1 MRLLIL
7 SPISPLPIFT
17 GGRQRLYQ
25 ITREQAR
32 RHDVTFLSFCR
43 NEEEQEGLMQLARE
57 LEIRVVSV
65 PFMSLKG
72 VIRGEIGPDTLALAR
87 GRWRAWRERLPAA
100 IPAWDQ
106 PAMHRALTQEL
117 ARASY
122 DILQVE
128 WPYLAPYALR
138 PDLPPTALITHDI
151 FSVGLARRAA
161 VQSDARARARL
172 REQAHRWEAYERAIY
187 PRFSLVAAMSETDA
201 AIIRARAPEARVI
214 LSPNGVDA
222 RGIQPQPIRAEARH
236 LLFVGS
242 PTHEPNLDAACWL
255 LTTIWPR
262 LHARHPHLTLT
273 LVNLDHPQVHACA
286 AGAAQVRITGRVVDV
301 LPYYRQADIAL
312 APIRAGSGTRLKI
325 LEAFAAGVPVV
336 STSIGHEGL
345 AVTPGEHLLVG
356 DQPETFVA
364 GIERLLASPQLRRR
378 LAHHARSLVEARY
391 DWSKIVDDLDEAYKM
406 VTCSNP
412 SASSVAHEPA

>member
-32 RHDVTFLSFCR
+32 RHEVTFLSFCR
-43 NEEEQEGLMQLARE
+43 NEEEREGLAQLERE
-57 LEIRVVSV
+57 LSIRVVAA
-65 PFMSLKG
+65 PFLSLKQ
-72 VIRGEIGPDTLALAR
+72 VLRGKIGPDALALLR
-87 GRWRAWRERLPAA
+87 GRWRARRTGLPRD
-100 IPAWDQ
+100 IPIWNQ
-106 PAMHRALTQEL
+106 PAMHRALAQEL

-138 PDLPPTALITHDI
+138 PGLPPTVLITHDI
-151 FSVGLARRAA
+151 FSVGLARRAE
-161 VQSDARARARL
+161 VQEDARAQAAL
-172 REQAHRWEAYERAIY
+172 REQARRWESYERIIY

-201 AIIRARAPEARVI
+201 AIIRNRAPEARII
-214 LSPNGVDA
+214 LSPNGVGA
-222 RGIQPQPIRAEARH
+222 RGIQPGPIRPRVRQ

-255 LTTIWPR
+255 LTAIWPR

-273 LVNLDHPQVHACA
+273 LVNLDHPRVHACA
-286 AGAAQVRITGRVVDV
+286 AGAANVRITGRAADV
-301 LPYYRQADIAL
+301 LPFYREADIAL

-336 STSIGHEGL
+336 STGIGAEGL
-345 AVTPGEHLLVG
+345 EVVPGEHLLLG
-356 DQPETFVA
+356 DTPDAFLAAV
-364 GIERLLASPQLRRR
+364 ERLMAHPQLRQR
-378 LAHHARSLVEARY
+378 LAANARSLVEARY
-391 DWSKIVDDLDEAYKM
+391 DWSKIVDDLDEAYTM
-406 VTCSNP
+406 VARSKEHGTRNK
-412 SASSVAHEPA
+412 

>member
-32 RHDVTFLSFCR
+32 RHQVTFFSFCR
-43 NEEEQEGLMQLARE
+43 NEEEREGLDRLERE
-57 LEIRVVSV
+57 LGIRVVRV
-65 PFMSLKG
+65 PFISLKRAL
-72 VIRGEIGPDTLALAR
+72 RGKPSRNAAALVL
-87 GRWRAWRERLPAA
+87 GRWRARRQGLPAD

-106 PAMHRALTQEL
+106 PAMHRALAQEL
-117 ARASY
+117 TRVNY

-138 PDLPPTALITHDI
+138 VGLPPTTLITHDI

-161 VQSDARARARL
+161 VQEDARARKAL
-172 REQAHRWEAYERAIY
+172 EEQARRWEAYERFIY
-187 PRFSLVAAMSETDA
+187 PRFALVAAMSEADA
-201 AIIRARAPEARVI
+201 AIIRDRAPQARII

-222 RGIQPQPIRAEARH
+222 RGIQPGPIRADARH

-255 LTTIWPR
+255 LTAIWPE
-262 LHARHPHLTLT
+262 LHARHPQLTLT
-273 LVNLDHPQVHACA
+273 LVNLDHPRVRRCARHA
-286 AGAAQVRITGRVVDV
+286 QNVRITGRAPD
-301 LPYYRQADIAL
+301 LIPFYRETDIAL

-336 STSIGHEGL
+336 STSIGCEGL
-345 AVTPGEHLLVG
+345 AVTAGEHLLVG
-356 DQPETFVA
+356 DGPDAFIANVED
-364 GIERLLASPQLRRR
+364 LLADASLRRR
-378 LAHHARSLVEARY
+378 LAQNARSLVETRY
-391 DWSKIVDDLDEAYKM
+391 DWSKIVDDLDEAYTM
-406 VTCSNP
+406 VRSP
-412 SASSVAHEPA
+412 GPEARSL

>member
-17 GGRQRLYQ
+17 GGRQRLYH

-32 RHDVTFLSFCR
+32 RHEVTFLSFCR
-43 NEEEQEGLMQLARE
+43 NQEEQEGLARLERE
-57 LEIRVVSV
+57 LGIRVVGV
-65 PFMSLKG
+65 PFIGLRRMLKG
-72 VIRGEIGPDTLALAR
+72 VPGRDGVALAR
-87 GRWRAWRERLPAA
+87 RYWQAWRHHLPRD
-100 IPAWDQ
+100 IPVWDQ

-117 ARASY
+117 ARARY
-122 DILQVE
+122 DIVQVE

-138 PDLPPTALITHDI
+138 DGLPPTVLITHDI

-161 VQSDARARARL
+161 VQEDARARRAL
-172 REQAHRWEAYERAIY
+172 QEQARRWEAYERFIY
-187 PRFSLVAAMSETDA
+187 PRFALVAAMSEADA
-201 AIIRARAPEARVI
+201 AIIRARAANARVI

-222 RGIQPQPIRAEARH
+222 RGIRPGPLRPEVRH

-255 LTTIWPR
+255 LRTIWPSLR
-262 LHARHPHLTLT
+262 SRHPHLTLT
-273 LVNLDHPQVHACA
+273 LVNLDHPRVHACA
-286 AGAAQVRITGRVVDV
+286 AGVAGVRITGRVPDV
-301 LPYYRQADIAL
+301 LPFYREADIAL

-356 DQPETFVA
+356 DTPDAFLA
-364 GIERLLASPQLRRR
+364 AIEQLMASFSLRQHLARN
-378 LAHHARSLVEARY
+378 ARSLAETRY
-391 DWSKIVDDLDEAYKM
+391 DWSKIVDDLDEAYTM
-406 VTCSNP
+406 VRGLRQK
-412 SASSVAHEPA
+412 